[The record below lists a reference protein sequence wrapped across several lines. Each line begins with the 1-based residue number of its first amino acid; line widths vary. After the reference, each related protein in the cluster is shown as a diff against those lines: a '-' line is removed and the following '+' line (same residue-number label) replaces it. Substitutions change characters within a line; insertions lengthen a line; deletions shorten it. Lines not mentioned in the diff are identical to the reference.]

1 MTETIKDTN
10 EEKTSLVEKRNQ
22 FSEIQLKVRC
32 AKFAQ
37 KWRNSKSEVSDKQ
50 PYWEALFRAF
60 GRNRKSVAVFELP
73 AKTRLNAS
81 GEGNIDL
88 LWPSVLLVEH
98 KSRGKDLDEAL
109 VQANGYLDEL
119 KGDEIPR
126 YIMLCDFFNFV
137 LIDIDQG
144 GKRYEFTIDE
154 LPDNTHLLGF
164 MREANVAPIA
174 PDIPVNIKASEIMGK
189 IYDKL
194 RAANYNEEDMEYL
207 LTRLTFCLFA
217 EDVGIFNKKQF
228 SNYID
233 KSLKNGAQGLGSRL
247 IELFD
252 TLNKPKEDRMTTLD
266 EDLKVFEYI
275 NGGLFEHRIDVP
287 SFTVKSSHLLKEAT
301 SYDWKDISPVI
312 FGSLFQSVMNAEE
325 RRSSGAHY
333 TSEENIM
340 KVLKP
345 LFLDELHEEFNDAIG
360 NDVKLQSFHEK
371 LAKLTFFDPACGAGN
386 FLLLAYREI
395 RKLETELLYL
405 LHGKNTL
412 LTIDGLSK
420 IDVNQFYGIEL
431 NKFSQ
436 AIAQTA
442 MWMMDHLMNMDL
454 GKKLGGVFVRIPIE
468 QSPHIINGDAL
479 ELNWNDVLPAEKCS
493 YVLGN
498 PPFSGAKVMDLKQ
511 KEQLKRITNNK
522 SGFRALDY
530 VAAWFINAIKY
541 VDMNRQVQTKIGFVA
556 TNSITQGKQVYPL
569 WDIVYEKGL
578 EITFAYNSF
587 KWESESKGKAQV
599 IVVILGLSKK
609 SKKQKRLFLIEDD
622 VFTELNPKYISPY
635 LVGSD
640 TVLPLVKET
649 FKSIN
654 GLPKMML
661 GTTPIDDG
669 NYIFSTS
676 EKHEF
681 LIKEP
686 DAKPHLRK
694 FINSID
700 FINGKHKHILCLQNI
715 DPIILKNLPEIYK
728 RMELV
733 KKFRAKSGMSARKIK
748 DTPTLFHNTVLPN
761 KPFLVFPRVSS
772 EKRKYIPIG
781 NVNPPTVPSDALL
794 IVENSSLGLFGLL
807 TSYMHMVWLSNI
819 GGKLKLDFRYSGGL
833 VYNTFPLPKDGI
845 ETLKKLEP
853 YAQRVFDARDAH
865 SNATFAD
872 LYDDLRM
879 PHDLINAHIA
889 LDKAVEKLYRPEP
902 FESDQERLEFLL
914 GEYEKMLLEYNKLKK
929 DSKKTKA
936 KKKPQS

>member
-1 MTETIKDTN
+1 MPETIKDTN

-22 FSEIQLKVRC
+22 FSEIQLNVRC
-32 AKFAQ
+32 AKFAK
-37 KWRNSKSEVSDKQ
+37 KWRNSKSEISDKQ

-88 LWPSVLLVEH
+88 LWPGVLLVEH
-98 KSRGKDLDEAL
+98 KSRGKDLEEAL

-126 YIMLCDFFNFV
+126 YIILCDFFNFV

-144 GKRYEFTIDE
+144 GKRHEFTIDE

-164 MREANVAPIA
+164 MREANVAPIV

-217 EDVGIFNKKQF
+217 EDAGIFNKKQF

-252 TLNKPKEDRMTTLD
+252 TLNKPKKDRMTTLD
-266 EDLKVFEYI
+266 EDLKAFEYI

-345 LFLDELHEEFNDAIG
+345 LFLDELHEEFNDIIS

-405 LHGKNTL
+405 LHGDNAL
-412 LTIDGLSK
+412 LDIDGLSK

-436 AIAQTA
+436 TIAETA

-454 GKKLGGVFVRIPIE
+454 GKKLGDVFVRIPIE
-468 QSPHIINGDAL
+468 QSPHIIHGDAL
-479 ELNWNDVLPAEKCS
+479 ELDWNKILPADKCT

-498 PPFSGAKVMDLKQ
+498 PPFSGAKIMEPKQ
-511 KEQLKRITNNK
+511 KEQLKRIADNR

-530 VAAWFINAIKY
+530 VTAWFLKGGQYIKN
-541 VDMNRQVQTKIGFVA
+541 DTPMTFVA
-556 TNSITQGKQVYPL
+556 TNSITQGKQVKPL
-569 WDIVYEKGL
+569 WDMLSEQGL
-578 EITFAYNSF
+578 EIIFAYNSF
-587 KWESESKGKAQV
+587 KWDSESKDKAQV
-599 IVVILGLSKK
+599 TVVILGLSKI
-609 SKKQKRLFLIEDD
+609 SGKQKRLFLTEDNGI
-622 VFTELNPKYISPY
+622 TELNPKYISPY
-635 LVGSD
+635 LGSSNA
-640 TVLPLVKET
+640 VLPLVKESS
-649 FKSIN
+649 KPIN
-654 GLPKMML
+654 GLPRMRL
-661 GTTPIDDG
+661 GTQPIDDG
-669 NYIFSTS
+669 NYIFSVS
-676 EKHEF
+676 EKEEF
-681 LIKEP
+681 LAKEP
-686 DAKPHLRK
+686 GAKPYLRK
-694 FINSID
+694 FINGDD
-700 FINGKHKHILCLQNI
+700 FLNGEYKYLLCLQNAK
-715 DPIILKNLPEIYK
+715 PAVLKNLPEVCR

-733 KKFRAKSGMSARKIK
+733 KRFRAKGGMSARKLK
-748 DTPTLFHNTVLPN
+748 DFPTVFNNTVLPT
-761 KPFLVFPRVSS
+761 KPFLVIPSTTTA
-772 EKRKYIPIG
+772 KRRYIPIG
-781 NVNPPTVPSDALL
+781 YLKPPEVASNATTVIETP
-794 IVENSSLGLFGLL
+794 SLGLFGLL
-807 TSYMHMVWLSNI
+807 TSMMHVVWVNAI
-819 GGKLKLDFRYSGGL
+819 GGKLETRFRYSKSV
-833 VYNTFPLPKDGI
+833 VYNTFPVPDSNLDA
-845 ETLKKLEP
+845 LEP
-853 YAQRVFDARDAH
+853 YAQKILDVRNTH
-865 SNATFAD
+865 SESTLAD
-872 LYDDLRM
+872 LYDDTTMPQNLRK
-879 PHDLINAHIA
+879 AHEM
-889 LDKAVEKLYRPEP
+889 LDKAVDKLYRKKP
-902 FESDQERLEFLL
+902 FESNQERLEFLFDK
-914 GEYEKMLLEYNKLKK
+914 YEKMLLEYNKLKK